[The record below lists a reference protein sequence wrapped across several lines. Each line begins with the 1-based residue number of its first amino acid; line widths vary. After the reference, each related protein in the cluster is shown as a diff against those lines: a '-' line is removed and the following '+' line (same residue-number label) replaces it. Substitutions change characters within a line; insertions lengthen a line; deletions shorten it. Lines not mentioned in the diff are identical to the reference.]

1 MDLKIERLM
10 YAMAS
15 HEGWKPSG
23 TTPTQGGSASY
34 RRHNP
39 GNLRSSPFMVRQE
52 NNFAVF
58 ETDMDGFAAFKWD
71 IMQKARGNTSSGL
84 NGNSTLADLIR
95 IWAPPEDKNNVEA
108 YIQSV
113 LTKTGFSRNM
123 RLADLL

>member
-1 MDLKIERLM
+1 M

-15 HEGWKPSG
+15 NEGWKPAG
-23 TTPTQGGSASY
+23 TTATPGGSASY

-39 GNLRSSPFMVRQE
+39 GNLRSSPFMIRTE
-52 NNFAVF
+52 NGFAVF

-95 IWAPPEDKNNVEA
+95 VWAPPSDGNNVEA
-108 YIQSV
+108 YIQVV
-113 LTKTGFSRNM
+113 LTRTGFSRNM
-123 RLADLL
+123 RLAELL